1 MIDIFGD
8 NVLIHDHTTAVGLE
22 AGMLSAMIPT
32 AKTKGK
38 TFVLDEQIISPDTDV
53 KISEVRPGKV
63 YLPRFDIKIKIV
75 IGDIKVENI
84 EEKYNHSEIAFS
96 SIALGIMDK
105 LMEKLKNGRGIFHQF
120 LIMTQSSGIEE
131 ITFSRQCAIVW
142 SEEIIGWK
150 TNSF

>member
-22 AGMLSAMIPT
+22 ARMLSAMIPT

-38 TFVLDEQIISPDTDV
+38 TFVLDEQIISPDTDI
-53 KISEVRPGKV
+53 KISEVKPGKV
-63 YLPRFDIKIKIV
+63 YLPRFDIKVV

-84 EEKYNHSEIAFS
+84 EERYNHSEIAFS
-96 SIALGIMDK
+96 NIAIEIMDK

-120 LIMTQSSGIEE
+120 LIMTQPSGIEE